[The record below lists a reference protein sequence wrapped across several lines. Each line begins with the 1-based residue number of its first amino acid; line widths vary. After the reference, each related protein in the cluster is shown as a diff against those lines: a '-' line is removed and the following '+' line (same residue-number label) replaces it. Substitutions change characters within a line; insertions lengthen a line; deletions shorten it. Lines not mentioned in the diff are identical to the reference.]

1 MSSFSA
7 KPAHTVV
14 FIVFPDVKLL
24 DLSGAL
30 QVFED
35 ANSVCSANY
44 QTRILALESGPV
56 KTDTVVSIS
65 CEPLSQWPQ
74 HAIDTLIVAGG
85 PGTRAASANPDLIAE
100 VQRVAQ
106 ISKRIASICT
116 GAFILAAAGLL
127 DHKRAVT
134 HWDSCALL
142 QDRFPLVK
150 VEHDPIYIRDGQ
162 VWTSAGVTAGI
173 DMALAMVAA
182 DHGRA
187 AALALAKSLV
197 TYMMRPGGQ
206 SQFSPVLDQQASDA
220 TGRFDTLHT
229 WISDNLTCDLRV
241 ERLAEQVNMSAR
253 NFARVYT
260 AETGSSP
267 AKAVERLR
275 VETARRLLEETSL
288 SISAIT
294 GRCGFG
300 DTERLRRAMTKAVGL
315 SANDYRKH
323 FGAVAEAD
331 RRQSII

>member
-1 MSSFSA
+1 M
-7 KPAHTVV
+7 VRV
-14 FIVFPDVKLL
+14 
-24 DLSGAL
+24 
-30 QVFED
+30 
-35 ANSVCSANY
+35 
-44 QTRILALESGPV
+44 ES
-56 KTDTVVSIS
+56 
-65 CEPLSQWPQ
+65 
-74 HAIDTLIVAGG
+74 
-85 PGTRAASANPDLIAE
+85 
-100 VQRVAQ
+100 
-106 ISKRIASICT
+106 
-116 GAFILAAAGLL
+116 
-127 DHKRAVT
+127 
-134 HWDSCALL
+134 
-142 QDRFPLVK
+142 
-150 VEHDPIYIRDGQ
+150 DPIYIRDGQ

-182 DHGRA
+182 DHGRV

-220 TGRFDTLHT
+220 NGRFDALHS
-229 WISDNLTCDLRV
+229 WIIENLTRDLRV

-267 AKAVERLR
+267 ARAVERLR
-275 VETARRLLEETSL
+275 VETARRLLEDTGL

-300 DTERLRRAMTKAVGL
+300 DTERLRRAMTKAFGL

-331 RRQSII
+331 RR